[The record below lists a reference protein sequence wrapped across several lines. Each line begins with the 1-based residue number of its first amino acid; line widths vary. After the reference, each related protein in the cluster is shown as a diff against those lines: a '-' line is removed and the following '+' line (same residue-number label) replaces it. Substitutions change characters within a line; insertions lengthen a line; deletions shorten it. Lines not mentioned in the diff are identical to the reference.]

1 MLLIL
6 LPAGLN
12 LDEGPHQY
20 PLPGSAAASAL
31 GGVCLGK
38 FSPQRGQAVLLAR
51 SISEHQHP
59 PPTQWVEAGPRTHGC
74 FYFYIQTRLPAAP
87 GA

>member
-20 PLPGSAAASAL
+20 PCPDQQQPPLSE
-31 GGVCLGK
+31 VCLGK
-38 FSPQRGQAVLLAR
+38 FSPQQGQAVLLAR

-59 PPTQWVEAGPRTHGC
+59 PHTVDGGRPTHTRVFLFC
-74 FYFYIQTRLPAAP
+74 QTRLPAAP